1 MKKVPL
7 VLAMVLLA
15 GTVASAQTTTRWLHV
30 KVEEMGER
38 AETVRVNIP
47 LAVAEKV
54 LPAISFDNV
63 RGGKLK
69 LREGKIILGD
79 ERLDVD
85 VRAIL
90 EALRTVG
97 DAEFVTVESADETVR
112 VAKQGG
118 YLVATVDERTGS
130 EDKVNVRIPFA
141 VVEALLSGAADELDL
156 LAAVRA
162 LSQHGDGVLVT
173 VQDKKTNVRVWVDS
187 RNTSE

>member
-1 MKKVPL
+1 MEPRPYGGWSE
-7 VLAMVLLA
+7 A
-15 GTVASAQTTTRWLHV
+15 GWPAPIPAKTVW
-30 KVEEMGER
+30 
-38 AETVRVNIP
+38 
-47 LAVAEKV
+47 

-85 VRAIL
+85 VHAIL

-130 EDKVNVRIPFA
+130 EDKVNVRIPFQ
-141 VVEALLSGAADELDL
+141 VVEALLSGGADELDL
-156 LAAVRA
+156 VAAVRA